1 MATATCCESREPGEV
16 GGASRRR
23 LSDLETNLVMQ
34 GWNVWTCAEVGKWI
48 YWTKDVKHGAA
59 RKEEVLRKDSVSE
72 GGVQR
77 VGVTDRT
84 PSTVAINVMHLG

>member
-1 MATATCCESREPGEV
+1 MFGHVQRWG
-16 GGASRRR
+16 
-23 LSDLETNLVMQ
+23 
-34 GWNVWTCAEVGKWI
+34 

-84 PSTVAINVMHLG
+84 PSTVAINVMYLG